1 MKLKYII
8 LGLCALIGFSCTDQA
23 FVEKYS
29 SDTEY
34 VKVSA
39 NIFNG
44 SRVCFEESD
53 SLTFPYF
60 EIGDSITLNTTLQ
73 GSRNY
78 VADHELE
85 DGWMVF
91 NLVQGEWLKNTE
103 GEIVYS
109 TYPATH
115 IQDGVATLP
124 ATNIWK
130 NENKASFMYATSSI
144 NNAEVKFQFN
154 HPYSYLKFT
163 LAMTSDVLSSI
174 TTSDGDKTIHR
185 LWVESASGS
194 LSVVKG
200 TFDFENQ
207 SMNISE
213 SSKSV
218 EIILEEG
225 YQPEDSL
232 VERTVYIPIL
242 PQEANVEMSIYA
254 LHDTENGC
262 DTLFKSKK
270 QTPST
275 GFLAGNV
282 YRTYIRG
289 SVVPKL
295 EAISCNEVTST
306 SVSVTSSIIDSG
318 SSSVSEI
325 GFCYSVDNQ
334 EPNKETDKFIDLSDQ
349 KDNESFGTVIEG
361 LEVDT
366 TYYIRAYAVNA
377 DGVGYSDVFNYT
389 PLDNSVDDPIDNP
402 GIYSLEDWREF
413 CVAKNSG
420 VSDLSKWKDTNG
432 IINLYADLDFSEVN
446 ILSQNADY
454 FQEYVLFNSIDED
467 EILDGNDH
475 VITGFSYSMADFN
488 VYLIRENLG
497 TIKNLHLGEG
507 QISGGVFAS
516 YDVAAFCLENSGT
529 IMDCSSKVMVYSYLS
544 KAASFCTNNKGTILR
559 CINRG
564 DIISGYEYES
574 DYGSAA
580 GIALGGTVIDC
591 QNYGI
596 VSGKQAS
603 GIGGANVSN
612 SINYGTIG
620 EIYENTDYGI
630 SFNAVADD
638 AAGVSITGTVN
649 NSVNEGNVT
658 SSNRGGGIVAYLD
671 NEDVVSNS
679 TNNGAIVSNGYCG
692 GIIGV
697 ILKTSVFY
705 VAGNVNT
712 NGGTVN
718 GISGDD
724 TNAIGG
730 DERNGVPSIDGLPT
744 GKWYYNN

>member
-1 MKLKYII
+1 MIMKLKYII

-73 GSRNY
+73 GNRNY

-194 LSVVKG
+194 LGVVKG

-218 EIILEEG
+218 EVILEEG

-282 YRTYIRG
+282 YRTNIRG
-289 SVVPKL
+289 SIVPKL

-334 EPNKETDKFIDLSDQ
+334 EPNKETDKFIDLSNQ

-366 TYYIRAYAVNA
+366 TYYIRAYAVNEA
-377 DGVGYSDVFNYT
+377 GISYSEVFMFTTLASDDSQTENDENTILSYLIGSWSRETAMGTHSLVFYENGTYDQPEYDGETITGEKWTLEGNMLTLEDNQNSNDPDYYSIVSINDTILILQPLMSNGDGTYT
-389 PLDNSVDDPIDNP
+389 P
-402 GIYSLEDWREF
+402 
-413 CVAKNSG
+413 
-420 VSDLSKWKDTNG
+420 
-432 IINLYADLDFSEVN
+432 
-446 ILSQNADY
+446 
-454 FQEYVLFNSIDED
+454 
-467 EILDGNDH
+467 DGEEE
-475 VITGFSYSMADFN
+475 TYT
-488 VYLIRENLG
+488 R
-497 TIKNLHLGEG
+497 
-507 QISGGVFAS
+507 
-516 YDVAAFCLENSGT
+516 
-529 IMDCSSKVMVYSYLS
+529 
-544 KAASFCTNNKGTILR
+544 
-559 CINRG
+559 
-564 DIISGYEYES
+564 
-574 DYGSAA
+574 
-580 GIALGGTVIDC
+580 
-591 QNYGI
+591 
-596 VSGKQAS
+596 
-603 GIGGANVSN
+603 
-612 SINYGTIG
+612 
-620 EIYENTDYGI
+620 
-630 SFNAVADD
+630 
-638 AAGVSITGTVN
+638 
-649 NSVNEGNVT
+649 
-658 SSNRGGGIVAYLD
+658 
-671 NEDVVSNS
+671 
-679 TNNGAIVSNGYCG
+679 
-692 GIIGV
+692 
-697 ILKTSVFY
+697 
-705 VAGNVNT
+705 
-712 NGGTVN
+712 
-718 GISGDD
+718 
-724 TNAIGG
+724 
-730 DERNGVPSIDGLPT
+730 IDGESSR
-744 GKWYYNN
+744 